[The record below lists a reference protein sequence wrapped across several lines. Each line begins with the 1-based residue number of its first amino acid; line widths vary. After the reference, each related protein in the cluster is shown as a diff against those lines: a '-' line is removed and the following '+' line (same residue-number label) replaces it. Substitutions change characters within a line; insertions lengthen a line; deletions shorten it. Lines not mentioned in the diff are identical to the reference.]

1 MTDEELNAKLDKI
14 EKAAEDND
22 GCGCS
27 TIVIIGI
34 LLYIVYLLGGFS

>member
-14 EKAAEDND
+14 QKTAENND
-22 GCGCS
+22 SCGCS

-34 LLYIVYLLGGFS
+34 LLYIVYLLGGFP

>member
-14 EKAAEDND
+14 QKAAENND

-27 TIVIIGI
+27 TIVILGI
-34 LLYIVYLLGGFS
+34 LLYIVYLLGGYP

>member
-34 LLYIVYLLGGFS
+34 LLYIVYLLGGYS

>member
-1 MTDEELNAKLDKI
+1 MTDEELNARLDKI

-34 LLYIVYLLGGFS
+34 LLYIVYLLGGYS

>member
-1 MTDEELNAKLDKI
+1 MTDEELNARLDKI

-34 LLYIVYLLGGFS
+34 LLYIVYLLGGYP